1 MTILLVSE
9 GPHELGPDH
18 ADGALERLIG
28 KMLLGDASFAAM
40 KVSDPSV
47 KTHRVHGKGGGTEK
61 RVRMWVRRAQKEGFD
76 AIVLLIDRDKEPD
89 RIRQMDVVQ
98 NDENIVF
105 PRALG
110 VAIVRFDAWMLADE
124 QAIGTA
130 LALPVDAQKAPESN
144 RDPKSDL
151 RSLQSQGEF
160 ESGLPQL
167 YALIAQHA
175 RIDHLKRRCPKGF
188 APFAQRVEALQN

>member
-1 MTILLVSE
+1 MKILLVSE

-18 ADGALERLIG
+18 SDGALDRLTR
-28 KMLLGDASFAAM
+28 KMLRSDASFTAM

-47 KTHRVHGKGGGTEK
+47 KTHRLRGKGGGTEK
-61 RVRMWVRRAQKEGFD
+61 RVRMWIRRAQREGFD
-76 AIVLLIDRDKEPD
+76 AIILVIDRDKEPD
-89 RIRQMDVVQ
+89 RIRQMELVQ
-98 NDENIVF
+98 DDENVTF

-124 QAIGTA
+124 QAIGKA
-130 LALPVDAQKAPESN
+130 LGCQIDAQKAPESN

-151 RSLQSQGEF
+151 RSLQRQSEF
-160 ESGLPQL
+160 DSGLPQL

-175 RIDHLKRRCPKGF
+175 KIDQLKHRCPKGF
-188 APFAQRVEALQN
+188 APFAQRVEAL